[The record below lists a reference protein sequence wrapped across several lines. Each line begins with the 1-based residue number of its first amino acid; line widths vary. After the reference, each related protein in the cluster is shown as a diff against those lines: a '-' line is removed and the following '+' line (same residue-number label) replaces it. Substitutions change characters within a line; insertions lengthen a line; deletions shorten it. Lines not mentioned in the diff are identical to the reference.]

1 MVSWRTSGGPVGFQ
15 ALEWNFFE
23 LPEVTRFGKILEPY
37 VVVRDSLAEETL
49 EENTDMNLSPSC
61 EFFLSM
67 VKQKNIY
74 PN

>member
-1 MVSWRTSGGPVGFQ
+1 M
-15 ALEWNFFE
+15 
-23 LPEVTRFGKILEPY
+23 FGKILEPY